1 MLNYL
6 MRREVFFSILL
17 QFILALFLAHGY
29 DFRVNYLA
37 GRNVALGLSPY
48 EGGYLEGSLAAGYG
62 PYVQGLGETPL
73 WALYAG
79 LAYMASGGNIFLF
92 NLILKIPIIIA
103 NVALSLLAMKNNGD
117 RYFFLYNPYILLVS
131 TVWGKPD
138 NVAVLLAV
146 ISIFT
151 LHRFCGPLLGAFS
164 AMIKPLALAM
174 TPSFI
179 VAWWKEKEKLFIASG
194 ASLLMFFTPFI
205 LLGWRIETVVYGL
218 PNWFR
223 SAGGISPFNFVEAV
237 YGTSTLPSWL
247 EPISY
252 LSVAFLMVIA
262 ILAIKRP
269 PKNTSGVFRLALVSA
284 SLFFSLRPW
293 VSEQNLLI
301 ILSLFIILCG
311 KLPSRLLWIIPLVFA
326 GLNLSIPQQLYL
338 LYPSIIDGL
347 TTLNHPIRYW
357 LKFVVSVTWIIVL
370 WTVLVK
376 RCLWRWWA

>member
-6 MRREVFFSILL
+6 MRREVFFSFLL
-17 QFILALFLAHGY
+17 QLVLALFLAHGY

-37 GRNVALGLSPY
+37 GRNVVLGLSPY
-48 EGGYLEGSLAAGYG
+48 EGGYLEGLLAIGYG
-62 PYVQGLGETPL
+62 QYVQGLGETPL

-79 LAYMASGGNIFLF
+79 LAYLVSAGNLFLF
-92 NLILKIPIIIA
+92 NLILKIPIITA
-103 NVALSLLAMKNNGD
+103 NIALSFLAMKRGGD
-117 RYFFLYNPYILLVS
+117 HYFFLYNPFTLLVS
-131 TVWGKPD
+131 AVWGKPD

-146 ISIFT
+146 ISIT
-151 LHRFCGPLLGAFS
+151 MLHRFCGPLSGAVS
-164 AMIKPLALAM
+164 VMIKPLALSM

-179 VAWWKEKEKLFIASG
+179 VAWWKEKKKMFIAFG
-194 ASLLMFFTPFI
+194 ASVLMFFTPFV
-205 LLGWRIETVVYGL
+205 LLGWRLGTVIYGF

-237 YGTSTLPSWL
+237 YGTSTMPSWL

-252 LSVAFLMVIA
+252 VSVVSLMVMV
-262 ILAIKRP
+262 ILAIKLLP
-269 PKNTSGVFRLALVSA
+269 TGSEGVFRLGLVSA

-301 ILSLFIILCG
+301 ILSLFIIVCG

-338 LYPSIIDGL
+338 LYPSIIHGL
-347 TTLNHPIRYW
+347 AALNHPIRYW
-357 LKFVVSVTWIIVL
+357 LKFVVSVIWIIAL
-370 WTVLVK
+370 WAILVK
-376 RCLWRWWA
+376 KCPWRWWI

>member
-6 MRREVFFSILL
+6 KKREVFISVLL
-17 QFILALFLAHGY
+17 QLALAFFFAHGY

-37 GRNVALGLSPY
+37 GRNIVLGLSPY
-48 EGGYLEGSLAAGYG
+48 QGGYLEGPLAVGYG

-79 LAYMASGGNIFLF
+79 LAYIASAGNLFLF

-103 NVALSLLAMKNNGD
+103 NVALSFLTMKKGGD
-117 RYFFLYNPYILLVS
+117 SFFFLYNPYLLLVS
-131 TVWGKPD
+131 AVWGKPD

-146 ISIFT
+146 ASIT
-151 LHRFCGPLLGAFS
+151 ILHRYYGSLSVAVS
-164 AMIKPLALAM
+164 VMIKPLALVMA
-174 TPSFI
+174 PSFI
-179 VAWWKEKEKLFIASG
+179 LAWWKEKEKIFIAFV
-194 ASLLMFFTPFI
+194 ALVLMFFTPFV
-205 LLGWRIETVVYGL
+205 LLNWRLETVVYGF

-223 SAGGISPFNFVEAV
+223 SVGGISPFDFVEAV
-237 YGTSTLPSWL
+237 YGTSTVPTWL

-252 LSVAFLMVIA
+252 LSAVSLAVMVM
-262 ILAIKRP
+262 LAIKRP
-269 PKNTSGVFRLALVSA
+269 PTSIDGIFRLGLVSA

-301 ILSLFIILCG
+301 ILSLFIIVCG
-311 KLPSRLLWIIPLVFA
+311 RLPSRLLWIIPLIFA

-338 LYPSIIDGL
+338 LYPSIIEDL
-347 TTLNHPIRYW
+347 IALNHPIRYW
-357 LKFVVSVTWIIVL
+357 LKFVVSVAWVIVL

-376 RCLWRWWA
+376 KCLWKWWI